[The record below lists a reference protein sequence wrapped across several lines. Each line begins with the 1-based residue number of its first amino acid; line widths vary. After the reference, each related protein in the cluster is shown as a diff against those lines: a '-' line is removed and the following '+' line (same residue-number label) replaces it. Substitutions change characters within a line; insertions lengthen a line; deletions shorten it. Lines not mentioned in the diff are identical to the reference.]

1 MASPYFGVNVG
12 NTTYRIMDMD
22 NTSKQIGNL
31 YPREVCGRHQEHDGY
46 ALFLSSSGGLK
57 DGLLDPNQNYKVEN
71 IKSHPYSREVID
83 GQEYLIYKM
92 RRTMNVYRADAS
104 YWGKVAGGM
113 YVATEIPCCGDTHS
127 DWMQVNYVKSTKG
140 NWVKVE
146 GAGYNHGFVD
156 TGFGSA
162 SGYNSWAI
170 QANM

>member
-1 MASPYFGVNVG
+1 MYTFAVNKGSHNLKVTDFADDNKQYGV
-12 NTTYRIMDMD
+12 I
-22 NTSKQIGNL
+22 
-31 YPREVCGRHQEHDGY
+31 YPNEVCLMYDGEQFY
-46 ALFLSSSGGLK
+46 LTKFLASDGKIK
-57 DGLLDPNQNYKVEN
+57 DGSLHTNEYITD
-71 IKSHPYSREVID
+71 IKYLGEHPYSREVIN